1 MLSRRIPHLEA
12 TGAHKSQ
19 EDVYTHYTHNI
30 TVILINR
37 RKDGDTF
44 IRK

>member
-12 TGAHKSQ
+12 PGAHKSQ

-30 TVILINR
+30 TVILINHC
-37 RKDGDTF
+37 KDGDTF

>member
-12 TGAHKSQ
+12 PGAHKSQ

-30 TVILINR
+30 LINHC
-37 RKDGDTF
+37 KDCDTF
-44 IRK
+44 IGK